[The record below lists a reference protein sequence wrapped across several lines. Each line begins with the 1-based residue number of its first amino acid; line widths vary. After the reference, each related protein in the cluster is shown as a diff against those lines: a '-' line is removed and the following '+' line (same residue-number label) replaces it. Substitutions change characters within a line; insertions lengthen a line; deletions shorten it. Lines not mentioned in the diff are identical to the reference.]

1 MGDGMNALLI
11 DILLCAPV
19 LLSGAQSG
27 DANTAETRQ
36 YIPGSA
42 VRGMLISRYLAGQS
56 VTLQLG
62 EPFHTLFFSGK
73 LRFLN
78 AYPACSKDRPAN
90 KRALPAPMSLKEDK
104 RSSNKQEKRSSNEQ
118 ENPSI
123 TVYDLAVDDTPSA
136 ELAKK
141 PLKGFLTADLR
152 ERVTVQTQMQ
162 VHIDR
167 GDRLS
172 TTSGQNAVFVYQS
185 LAAGQNFQAVVLG
198 DAAGLA
204 QLQRG
209 LRGESF
215 DALLGKSAQ
224 AGYGRVQVTTKVE
237 PVWAEYTPCEAADE
251 SEYIFVTALSAWLLR
266 DPQTG
271 AFCGDPSAILGAQ
284 HLPERSFIRTEV
296 VGGFNRAWGLP
307 MPQHMAIQPGSVFAY
322 TYDSAL
328 LERLQALVAAGI
340 GERRTE
346 GFGRIAVNWNTNKK
360 IDSITKYKETT
371 QTSSPILTNEADIAQ
386 AKRIIERL
394 WRQNLEQRLTQA
406 IQAIIQAIND
416 AELKNI
422 PEKAQLSRLRQV
434 VLNALAKNDSAL
446 VTTFL
451 QDLKANARQKYERCR
466 IRETRL
472 TAWVDDIVSKDI
484 AEIWYNALKPTT
496 IGGVTLDPEQQKRI
510 RTEFKLRYLA
520 GVVHR
525 MYKTKSQK
533 TGDSHDNN

>member
-11 DILLCAPV
+11 DISLCAPV
-19 LLSGAQSG
+19 LLSSAQSG

-90 KRALPAPMSLKEDK
+90 KRALPAPMSLKEEK
-104 RSSNKQEKRSSNEQ
+104 RSSNKQEKCSSNEQ
-118 ENPSI
+118 EKTPI

-141 PLKGFLTADLR
+141 PLKGFLTADLQQR
-152 ERVTVQTQMQ
+152 IVVQTQMQ

-167 GDRLS
+167 GNRLS
-172 TTSGQNAVFVYQS
+172 TTSGQNAVFVYKS
-185 LAAGQNFQAVVLG
+185 LAVGQNFQAVVLG
-198 DAAGLA
+198 DAADLA
-204 QLQRG
+204 QLQCG

-237 PVWAEYTPCEAADE
+237 PVWAEYTPCVPDDE

-271 AFCGDPSAILGAQ
+271 AFCSDPSAILGAQ

-322 TYDSAL
+322 AYDSAL

-346 GFGRIAVNWNTNKK
+346 GFGRIAINWNTCKQFKNK
-360 IDSITKYKETT
+360 IHEPEPN
-371 QTSSPILTNEADIAQ
+371 QTSSSMLKSETDKAQ
-386 AKRIIERL
+386 AKRIVERL
-394 WRQNLEQRLTQA
+394 WRQDLEQRLTK
-406 IQAIIQAIND
+406 AIND
-416 AELKNI
+416 VEPKNI

-434 VLNALAKNDSAL
+434 VLNALAENNPEL
-446 VTTFL
+446 VTKFL
-451 QDLKANARQKYERCR
+451 GGLKETAQRQYQRCR
-466 IRETRL
+466 IGDERL
-472 TAWVDDIVSKDI
+472 KEWLDKNLSKTDGAFLTNLPTAV
-484 AEIWYNALKPTT
+484 
-496 IGGVTLDPEQQKRI
+496 GGVNLGDSEISDI
-510 RTEFKLRYLA
+510 RTEFKLRYVA
-520 GVVHR
+520 GVVHHI
-525 MYKTKSQK
+525 YKTKSQK